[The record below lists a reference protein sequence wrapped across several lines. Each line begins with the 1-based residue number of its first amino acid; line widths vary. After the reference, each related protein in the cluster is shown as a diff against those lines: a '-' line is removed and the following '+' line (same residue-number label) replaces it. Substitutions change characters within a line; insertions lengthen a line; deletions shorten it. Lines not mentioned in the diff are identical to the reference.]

1 MLSLTSINDNCMK
14 YSNLFGKTSKSVQ
27 ADADSA
33 NAKLLTQG
41 GFVAKQMAG
50 VYNYLPLGLRVLS
63 KIQNIIREEMNAVG
77 GNEILMPAMTQEAS
91 YKQTG
96 RDKMDVLFH
105 LQGRDESELVLNPT
119 HEEVVTPL
127 AQKYVFSYRDL
138 PMAVYQIQ
146 NKFRNEPR
154 AKSGLLRGREFNMKD
169 MYSFHVSQENLDEY
183 YEKVKTAYFNIYK
196 KLGIGDITVLTYAS
210 GGMFSKYSHEFQ
222 TFAEVGEDTIYFCE
236 KCCVAVNKEIID
248 EQKNSCPEC
257 GSKKL
262 VERQAIEVGNI
273 FKLGDK
279 FSKPFGFEYADNDGK
294 NQLVQMG
301 CYGMGPSRIMGA
313 LVEVMH
319 DEKGI
324 IWPKEVAPYQVH
336 LVSLGADDNV
346 KEAAEK
352 LYNQLS
358 EKCIEVLWDDRD
370 AQAGAKLADADLIGI
385 PTRLIISKKTL
396 AEDSVELKER
406 NEKDA
411 QMVKLND
418 ILRVV

>member
-1 MLSLTSINDNCMK
+1 ML
-14 YSNLFGKTSKSVQ
+14 YSKLFGKTSKSVQ

-63 KIQNIIREEMNAVG
+63 KIQNIIREEMNAAG
-77 GNEILMPAMTQEAS
+77 GNEILMPAMTQQSS
-91 YKQTG
+91 YVQTG
-96 RDKMDVLFH
+96 REKMDVLFH
-105 LQGRDESELVLNPT
+105 LQGRDDSELVLNPT

-169 MYSFHVSQENLDEY
+169 MYSFHASQEDLEDF
-183 YEKVKTAYFNIYK
+183 YENKMIPAYK
-196 KLGIGDITVLTYAS
+196 KVYERFGIGSHTVLTYAS
-210 GGMFSKYSHEFQ
+210 GGAFSRYSHEFQ
-222 TFAEVGEDTIYFCE
+222 TLCDIGEDTIYLCP
-236 KCCVAVNKEIID
+236 KCNRAVNKEIWED
-248 EQKNSCPEC
+248 VEGCPNEKC
-257 GSKKL
+257 LNTKDNL
-262 VERQAIEVGNI
+262 EERKAIEVGNI
-273 FKLGDK
+273 FKLETR
-279 FSKPFGFEYADNDGK
+279 FSSAFDFKYADAEGAE
-294 NQLVQMG
+294 QLVVMG

-313 LVEVMH
+313 LVEMMH
-319 DEKGI
+319 DDKGI
-324 IWPKEVAPYQVH
+324 IWPKEVAPYAVH

-346 KEAAEK
+346 KFEAEK
-352 LYNQLS
+352 LYNQLQ
-358 EKCIEVLWDDRD
+358 KNGVEVLWDDRD

-385 PTRLIISKKTL
+385 PTRLVISKKTL
-396 AEDSVELKER
+396 AEDSVEMKMR

-411 QMVKLND
+411 EMVKLSD
-418 ILRVV
+418 VLKRL